1 MKENVYSLMT
11 AEILKTSHNSP
22 LGGGGI
28 AVIAD
33 DFTGAAE
40 LAGISL
46 RYGLKVELCVGEVG
60 YKNADVLVVSTDSR
74 SLKKNEAVRITDELL
89 KKIIELEPKLIY
101 KKIDSVLRGY
111 VLDELKVQMRLMKRS
126 RAFIMPA
133 NPLLNRTIKNG
144 EYFVD
149 YIRITQ
155 TGFAND
161 PEFPIITNSVKEML
175 NNEVEVIKSADELPE
190 KGIVVGEV
198 TKFEDYNYW
207 ADKVNEEIVLV
218 GAGDF
223 FTVLLNKYYQ
233 PEQQKQ
239 FQLQLPHLYVCG
251 TAFKESKEFIRK
263 LNCVSWLPESVNKD
277 WLIKTG
283 DIIKKEQKAV
293 IAIDD
298 STDSALALRT
308 KMAKAVKEI
317 VKIEKIK
324 EIFIEG
330 GSTATAILQEL
341 EITNLEPTNE
351 LSRGVVR
358 MKAAG
363 LFITVKP
370 GSYELPDQI
379 KRLYNT

>member
-1 MKENVYSLMT
+1 M
-11 AEILKTSHNSP
+11 
-22 LGGGGI
+22 I

-46 RYGLKVELCVGEVG
+46 RYGLKVELCVGIVE

-74 SLKKNEAVRITDELL
+74 SLKKNEAIRITEELL
-89 KKIIELEPKLIY
+89 KRIIELKPKLIY

-111 VLDELKVQMRLMKRS
+111 VLEEAKVQMKLMNNS

-133 NPLLNRTIKNG
+133 NPSLNRTIKKG
-144 EYFVD
+144 D
-149 YIRITQ
+149 YYIEDVRITE
-155 TGFAND
+155 TGFAHD
-161 PEFPIITNSVKEML
+161 PEFSIKTNSVKEIL
-175 NNEVEVIKSADELPE
+175 DNKVEVVRSHEELPGT
-190 KGIVVGEV
+190 GIVVGEV
-198 TKFEDYNYW
+198 SKFEDYNYW
-207 ADKVNEEIVLV
+207 ANKVNEETILV

-223 FTVLLNKYYQ
+223 FTALLNKYYQ
-233 PEQQKQ
+233 PQQQKQ
-239 FQLQLPHLYVCG
+239 FEMQLPHLYVCG
-251 TAFKESKEFIRK
+251 TSFKERKEFIKK
-263 LNCVSWLPESVNKD
+263 LNCVSWLPEVVNEN
-277 WLIKTG
+277 WLKKTG
-283 DIIKKEQKAV
+283 EIIKRKQKAV
-293 IAIDD
+293 IAIDE
-298 STDSALALRT
+298 SADSALSLRT

-317 VKIEKIK
+317 VTREKIK

-330 GSTATAILQEL
+330 GSTAASILQEL
-341 EITNLEPTNE
+341 KITILEPTDE

-358 MKAAG
+358 MKFSSPPSEGLGEVG